1 MEPARVAALRATKAL
16 FDDGVLD
23 QQEYE
28 AKKRELLHAPAQQ
41 SVTPPP
47 AAPLVVRVPKPL
59 RWRRSRRVA
68 TTEHGGKTLLLAFCK
83 GRACLDNQ
91 ASKFLAPHEL
101 RAVPCASKTIHTELQ
116 RVDYTFARGLVQT
129 QPSAPWPHFPGL
141 FRGKIVGGLFKHQL
155 ASLRAMRLLETHT
168 RQFGK
173 LRGGVLADAPGLGK
187 TVTVLALIL
196 QTAGELPSSP
206 EAFWDSTTIDES
218 FAAHQERV
226 GAKAGVFAGAA
237 VGHIL

>member
-47 AAPLVVRVPKPL
+47 AAPIIVRVPKPL

-68 TTEHGGKTLLLAFCK
+68 TTESGGKTLLLAFCK

-101 RAVPCASKTIHTELQ
+101 RAVPCACLL
-116 RVDYTFARGLVQT
+116 YTS
-129 QPSAPWPHFPGL
+129 PSP
-141 FRGKIVGGLFKHQL
+141 R
-155 ASLRAMRLLETHT
+155 
-168 RQFGK
+168 
-173 LRGGVLADAPGLGK
+173 D
-187 TVTVLALIL
+187 
-196 QTAGELPSSP
+196 
-206 EAFWDSTTIDES
+206 
-218 FAAHQERV
+218 
-226 GAKAGVFAGAA
+226 
-237 VGHIL
+237 